1 MKFVLPDLCDQYGD
15 SLRVLSP
22 MLKNFGGNN
31 CFHGKIST
39 IKCHEDNSFVADA
52 VREEGD
58 GSVLVVDGGGSLRC
72 ALLGDNL
79 AAIAASNSW
88 AGIVV
93 FGCVRDVVALK
104 DISIGIQAIAP
115 HPMKSVK
122 RKVGLRDVEVSFGGV
137 SFIPGQ
143 YVYADD
149 NGVIVSEDEFTN

>member
-52 VREEGD
+52 VREEGG

-79 AAIAASNSW
+79 ASIAASNSW
-88 AGIVV
+88 SGIII

-104 DISIGIQAIAP
+104 DISLGIQAIAP

-122 RKVGLRDVEVSFGGV
+122 RQVGLRDVEVSFGGV

-149 NGVIVSEDEFTN
+149 NGVIVSEAELTN

>member
-88 AGIVV
+88 AGIVL

-104 DISIGIQAIAP
+104 DISLGIQAIAP

-122 RKVGLRDVEVSFGGV
+122 RQVGLRDVEVSFGGV

-149 NGVIVSEDEFTN
+149 NGVIVSEDELTN

>member
-52 VREEGD
+52 VKEEGD
-58 GSVLVVDGGGSLRC
+58 GFVLVVDGGGSLRC

-88 AGIVV
+88 AGIIV
-93 FGCVRDVVALK
+93 FGCVRDVAALK
-104 DISIGIQAIAP
+104 DISLGIQAIAP
-115 HPMKSVK
+115 HPVKSVK
-122 RKVGLRDVEVSFGGV
+122 RQVGLRDVEVSFGGV
-137 SFIPGQ
+137 SFIPGH

-149 NGVIVSEDEFTN
+149 NGVIVSEAELTD

>member
-88 AGIVV
+88 AGIIV

-104 DISIGIQAIAP
+104 DISLGIQAIAP

-122 RKVGLRDVEVSFGGV
+122 RQVGLRDVEVSFGGV

-149 NGVIVSEDEFTN
+149 NGVIVSEDELTN

>member
-88 AGIVV
+88 AGIIV

-104 DISIGIQAIAP
+104 DITLGIQAIAP

-122 RKVGLRDVEVSFGGV
+122 RQVGLRDVEVSFGGV

-149 NGVIVSEDEFTN
+149 NGVIVSEAELTN

>member
-58 GSVLVVDGGGSLRC
+58 GSVLVVDGGGSLGC

-88 AGIVV
+88 AGIIV

-122 RKVGLRDVEVSFGGV
+122 RQVGLRDVEVSFGGV

-149 NGVIVSEDEFTN
+149 NGVIVSEDELTN

>member
-52 VREEGD
+52 VKEKGD
-58 GSVLVVDGGGSLRC
+58 GSVLVVDGGGSSRC

-104 DISIGIQAIAP
+104 NISLGIQAIAP

-122 RKVGLRDVEVSFGGV
+122 RQVGLRDVEVSFGGV

-149 NGVIVSEDEFTN
+149 NGVIVSEDELTN

>member
-104 DISIGIQAIAP
+104 NISLGIQAIAP

-122 RKVGLRDVEVSFGGV
+122 RQVGLRDVEVSFGGV

-149 NGVIVSEDEFTN
+149 MG

>member
-52 VREEGD
+52 VREEGG

-79 AAIAASNSW
+79 ASIAASNSW
-88 AGIVV
+88 SGIII

-104 DISIGIQAIAP
+104 NISLGIQAIAP

-122 RKVGLRDVEVSFGGV
+122 RQVGLRDVEVSFGGV

-149 NGVIVSEDEFTN
+149 NGVIVSEAELKN

>member
-52 VREEGD
+52 VKEEGD
-58 GSVLVVDGGGSLRC
+58 GFVLVVDGGGSLRC

-88 AGIVV
+88 AGIIV
-93 FGCVRDVVALK
+93 FGCVRDVAALK
-104 DISIGIQAIAP
+104 DISLGIQAIAP

-122 RKVGLRDVEVSFGGV
+122 RKVGLRDVEVSIGGV

-149 NGVIVSEDEFTN
+149 NGVIVCEDELTN

>member
-52 VREEGD
+52 VREEWG

-104 DISIGIQAIAP
+104 DISLGIQAIAP

-122 RKVGLRDVEVSFGGV
+122 RQVGLRDVEVSFGGV

-149 NGVIVSEDEFTN
+149 NGLIVSEDELTN

>member
-52 VREEGD
+52 VKEEGD

-88 AGIVV
+88 AGIIV
-93 FGCVRDVVALK
+93 FGCVRDVAALK
-104 DISIGIQAIAP
+104 DISLGIQAIAP

-122 RKVGLRDVEVSFGGV
+122 RQVGLRDVEVSFGGV
-137 SFIPGQ
+137 SFIPGH

-149 NGVIVSEDEFTN
+149 NGVIVSEDELTN

>member
-52 VREEGD
+52 VKEEGD
-58 GSVLVVDGGGSLRC
+58 GFVLVVDGGGSLRC

-88 AGIVV
+88 AGIIV
-93 FGCVRDVVALK
+93 FGCVRDVAALK
-104 DISIGIQAIAP
+104 DISLGIQAIAP

-149 NGVIVSEDEFTN
+149 NGVIVCEDELTN

>member
-104 DISIGIQAIAP
+104 GISIGIQAIAP

-122 RKVGLRDVEVSFGGV
+122 RQVGLRDVEVSFGGV

-149 NGVIVSEDEFTN
+149 NGVIVSEDELTN

>member
-104 DISIGIQAIAP
+104 NISLGIQAIAP

-122 RKVGLRDVEVSFGGV
+122 RQVGLRDVEVSFGGV

-149 NGVIVSEDEFTN
+149 NGVIVSEAELTN

>member
-58 GSVLVVDGGGSLRC
+58 GCVLVVDGGGSLRC

-88 AGIVV
+88 AGIIV
-93 FGCVRDVVALK
+93 FGCVRDVAALK
-104 DISIGIQAIAP
+104 DISLGIQAIAP

-149 NGVIVSEDEFTN
+149 NGVLVSEDELTN

>member
-15 SLRVLSP
+15 SLRVLPP

-52 VREEGD
+52 VTEKGD

-88 AGIVV
+88 AGIIV
-93 FGCVRDVVALK
+93 FGCVRDVAALK
-104 DISIGIQAIAP
+104 DISLGVQAIAP

-137 SFIPGQ
+137 SFIPGH

-149 NGVIVSEDEFTN
+149 NGVIVSEDELTN

>member
-22 MLKNFGGNN
+22 ILKNFGGNN

-122 RKVGLRDVEVSFGGV
+122 RQVGLRDVEVSFGGV

>member
-1 MKFVLPDLCDQYGD
+1 
-15 SLRVLSP
+15 

-88 AGIVV
+88 AGIIV

-104 DISIGIQAIAP
+104 DISLGIQAIAP

-122 RKVGLRDVEVSFGGV
+122 RQVGLRDVEVSFGGV
-137 SFIPGQ
+137 PFIPGQ

-149 NGVIVSEDEFTN
+149 NGVIVSEDELKN

>member
-88 AGIVV
+88 AGIIV
-93 FGCVRDVVALK
+93 FGCVRDVAALK
-104 DISIGIQAIAP
+104 DISLGVQAIAP

-137 SFIPGQ
+137 SFIPGH

-149 NGVIVSEDEFTN
+149 NGVIVSEDELTN

>member
-52 VREEGD
+52 VKEEGD
-58 GSVLVVDGGGSLRC
+58 GFVLVVDGGGSLRC

-88 AGIVV
+88 AGIIV
-93 FGCVRDVVALK
+93 FGCVRDVAALK
-104 DISIGIQAIAP
+104 DISLGIQAIAP

-149 NGVIVSEDEFTN
+149 NGVIVCEEELTN

>member
-1 MKFVLPDLCDQYGD
+1 
-15 SLRVLSP
+15 

-88 AGIVV
+88 AGIIV
-93 FGCVRDVVALK
+93 FGCVRDVAVLK
-104 DISIGIQAIAP
+104 DISLGIQAIAP

-122 RKVGLRDVEVSFGGV
+122 RQVGLRDVEVSFGGV

-149 NGVIVSEDEFTN
+149 NGVIVSEDELKN

>member
-15 SLRVLSP
+15 SLRVLPP

-52 VREEGD
+52 VTEEGD
-58 GSVLVVDGGGSLRC
+58 GSALVVDGGGSLRC

-88 AGIVV
+88 AGIIV

-104 DISIGIQAIAP
+104 DISLGIQAIAP

-122 RKVGLRDVEVSFGGV
+122 RQVGLRDVEVSFGGV
-137 SFIPGQ
+137 SFFPGQ

-149 NGVIVSEDEFTN
+149 NGVIVSEDELTN

>member
-88 AGIVV
+88 AGIIV

-104 DISIGIQAIAP
+104 DITLGIQAIAP

-122 RKVGLRDVEVSFGGV
+122 RQVGLRDVEVSFGGV

-149 NGVIVSEDEFTN
+149 NGVIVCEDELTN

>member
-1 MKFVLPDLCDQYGD
+1 MKFVLPDLCDHYGD

-122 RKVGLRDVEVSFGGV
+122 RQVGLRDVEVSFGGV

-149 NGVIVSEDEFTN
+149 NGVIVSEDELTN

>member
-58 GSVLVVDGGGSLRC
+58 GSVLVVDGGGSSRC

-122 RKVGLRDVEVSFGGV
+122 RQVGLRDVEVSFGGV

>member
-15 SLRVLSP
+15 SLGVLSP

-115 HPMKSVK
+115 HPMKSAK
-122 RKVGLRDVEVSFGGV
+122 RQVGLRDVEVSFGGV

-149 NGVIVSEDEFTN
+149 NGVIVSEDELTN

>member
-22 MLKNFGGNN
+22 MFKNFGGNN
-31 CFHGKIST
+31 SFHGKIST

-88 AGIVV
+88 AGIIV

-104 DISIGIQAIAP
+104 DISLGIQAIAP

-122 RKVGLRDVEVSFGGV
+122 RQVGLRDVEVSFGGV

-149 NGVIVSEDEFTN
+149 NGVIVSEAELAN

>member
-88 AGIVV
+88 AGIIV

-104 DISIGIQAIAP
+104 DISLGIQAIAP
-115 HPMKSVK
+115 HPIKSVK
-122 RKVGLRDVEVSFGGV
+122 RQVGLRDVEVSFGGV

-149 NGVIVSEDEFTN
+149 NGVIVSEDELTN

>member
-88 AGIVV
+88 AGIIV

-104 DISIGIQAIAP
+104 DISLGIQAIAP

-122 RKVGLRDVEVSFGGV
+122 RQVGLRDVEVSFGGV

-149 NGVIVSEDEFTN
+149 NGVIVSEAELTD

>member
-15 SLRVLSP
+15 SLRVLCP

-58 GSVLVVDGGGSLRC
+58 GSVLVVDGGGSSRC

-104 DISIGIQAIAP
+104 DISLGIQAIAP

-122 RKVGLRDVEVSFGGV
+122 RQVGLRDVEVSFGGV

-149 NGVIVSEDEFTN
+149 NGVIVSQAELTN

>member
-88 AGIVV
+88 AGIIV

-104 DISIGIQAIAP
+104 DISLGIQALAP

-122 RKVGLRDVEVSFGGV
+122 RQVGLRDVEVSFGGV

-149 NGVIVSEDEFTN
+149 NGVIVSEDELTS

>member
-88 AGIVV
+88 EGIIV

-104 DISIGIQAIAP
+104 DISLGIQAIAP

-122 RKVGLRDVEVSFGGV
+122 RQVGLRDVEVSFGGV

-149 NGVIVSEDEFTN
+149 NGVIVSEDELTN

>member
-93 FGCVRDVVALK
+93 WMCA
-104 DISIGIQAIAP
+104 
-115 HPMKSVK
+115 
-122 RKVGLRDVEVSFGGV
+122 
-137 SFIPGQ
+137 
-143 YVYADD
+143 
-149 NGVIVSEDEFTN
+149 